1 MLYPKKG
8 DQVALT
14 PDEVADDRARGAAV
28 ISQQA
33 RRKAFAE
40 LLEADGSDPTNYD
53 EDEEEDP
60 RPYLSGE
67 KDLGRFVCVTLNWSS
82 SDGKLFYL
90 PEFDDF
96 DAAKARAELYD
107 RDDLFEEI
115 PVKVV
120 DLDSGETAYA
130 TPEYVWKIQAPRYIV

>member
-1 MLYPKKG
+1 M
-8 DQVALT
+8 ALK
-14 PDEVADDRARGAAV
+14 PHEVADDRAKGAAV
-28 ISQQA
+28 IRQQA
-33 RRKAFAE
+33 RRNAFIQ
-40 LLEADGSDPTNYD
+40 LLEADGSSPSDYD
-53 EDEEEDP
+53 QGEEEDP

-82 SDGKLFYL
+82 SNGKLFYL
-90 PEFDDF
+90 PEFDTL

-120 DLDSGETAYA
+120 DLDSGETFYA
-130 TPEYVWKIQAPRYIV
+130 TPEYVWKIQAPRYIA